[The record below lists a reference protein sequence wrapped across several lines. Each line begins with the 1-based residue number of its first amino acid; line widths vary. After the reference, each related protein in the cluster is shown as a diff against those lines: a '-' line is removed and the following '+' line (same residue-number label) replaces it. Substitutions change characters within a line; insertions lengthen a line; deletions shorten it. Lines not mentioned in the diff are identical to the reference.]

1 MDDLHIEAPDGS
13 VVQFPAGTSDDVI
26 KGVMAK
32 HFGAPKATDEKPTEP
47 GIGDRLRHAGS
58 AIDDSVRAIANGI
71 PFMDRIAAAGGAATG
86 IGGTFGDYSGNLA
99 RQRAEDERL
108 QKEAPA
114 ANTLAHLAGGA
125 LTVPLGAGVMGP
137 AAEGTGLL
145 AKTLMSGATGAGI
158 GAVQGASDA
167 PDLTNLP
174 DVAKKSGFGAAGGLV
189 LGGVLP
195 SVGVGIGKGYNALA
209 DALMNPRDMSRPAAK
224 ELAAALSA
232 DTPAAVQSRVA
243 QLGPDG
249 MLADA
254 GPALLGKAQGASLNS
269 DQGRSIMASALTGR
283 NEATNQRVMGDVE
296 RVMGPAEDPQTVS
309 DAILAH
315 RSAVDGK
322 NYPAA
327 LNSAP
332 PVQTADILAQIEN
345 HIPKTVGME
354 RKALENLRDM
364 ISTPGEKAAAS
375 VNPAVSAAPASPSAS
390 DKLAADVAAIRAK
403 YGDAAAAAYQ
413 RQEQAA
419 SQSEP
424 SLLEFLA
431 SKGGLGPDSEL
442 QAIGAHGHVVNVEGA
457 GRRRLVKQGG
467 LPLDYAREA
476 AEEAGYLRGQNGATS
491 TPRDFL
497 DAIDAEIRG
506 QKRYPE
512 GYEGLETKRESV
524 ARTEREQHEHDAHMR
539 GLGDDLDAAGH
550 RDLAPE
556 VRQRAMN
563 LMSSQ
568 GLDADSAVERAFSHL
583 EQEDSAVHAAGFPGD
598 RQAPTGTVAP
608 QKNGAARV
616 PKDDAEVLHKIKQE
630 LDNVIEYDAPGLGV
644 PAGAVKN
651 QQGALKLYRRQ
662 INGAL
667 ENQVPGYAAANRESA
682 ALAKRAEAVKS
693 GTQYLGSGK
702 TTPSPDRFAAEFDPL
717 SQGEKIAFA
726 KGSRGNV
733 DRILG
738 TKAND
743 LQALRGELQGEGGWN
758 TAKIATVH
766 GRDAANELASSVDRN
781 LKFRDT
787 HNKVVEN
794 SQTAQ
799 RTAAANAMKPEP
811 VGEMPLVN
819 PNMTATGFGMTVLKK
834 GLNAA
839 YRGFKSDPTAHYGE
853 IAQILSAQ
861 GSERDRYLRN
871 LVDALGKYDRNAAT
885 APVIGN
891 RAALG
896 AALLADGYLRDRTT
910 TQTR

>member
-1 MDDLHIEAPDGS
+1 
-13 VVQFPAGTSDDVI
+13 
-26 KGVMAK
+26 
-32 HFGAPKATDEKPTEP
+32 
-47 GIGDRLRHAGS
+47 
-58 AIDDSVRAIANGI
+58 
-71 PFMDRIAAAGGAATG
+71 MDRIAAAGGAATG

-99 RQRAEDERL
+99 RQRGEDERL
-108 QKEAPA
+108 QREAPA
-114 ANTLAHLAGGA
+114 ANTLAHITGGA
-125 LTVPLGAGVMGP
+125 LTVPLGAGIMGP

-174 DVAKKSGFGAAGGLV
+174 DVGKRTAVGAGAGFIGGSA
-189 LGGVLP
+189 LP
-195 SVGVGIGKGYNALA
+195 SIGLGLGKGYNALA
-209 DALMNPRDMSRPAAK
+209 DALLNPRDMSRPAAK

-243 QLGPDG
+243 QYGPDA

-315 RSAVDGK
+315 RSAVDSK

-327 LNSAP
+327 LSGAP
-332 PVQTADILAQIEN
+332 PVQTADILAHIEDQ
-345 HIPKTVGME
+345 IPKTVGME

-364 ISTPGEKAAAS
+364 ISTPGEKAAAEAGSS
-375 VNPAVSAAPASPSAS
+375 VAPAATTKA
-390 DKLAADVAAIRAK
+390 DGLAADVAAIRAK
-403 YGDAAAAAYQ
+403 YGNAAAAAYQ

-512 GYEGLETKRESV
+512 GYEGLQTKRESV
-524 ARTEREQHEHDAHMR
+524 ARSEREQHEQDAHMQ
-539 GLGDDLDAAGH
+539 GLIDDLDAAGH

-556 VRQRAMN
+556 VRQRAMK
-563 LMSSQ
+563 LMSNE
-568 GLDADSAVERAFSHL
+568 GLDADSAVERAFGHL
-583 EQEDSAVHAAGFPGD
+583 EQEDNAVRSAGFPGD
-598 RQAPTGTVAP
+598 PQPATAAAP
-608 QKNGAARV
+608 QRDGAARV